1 MQLKKI
7 SEINAENA
15 WNRKILCNDLHE
27 KKIVARECCLC
38 AFTMKRNTLH

>member
-15 WNRKILCNDLHE
+15 WNRKISCNDLHE
-27 KKIVARECCLC
+27 KKDRC
-38 AFTMKRNTLH
+38 A